1 MSTFSYGIKQGTKNI
16 VQNRLFSLAAVGT
29 IATCLFLLGI
39 FYVLISNFQ
48 NMIYN
53 AESTVG
59 ITVFFEEGITEE
71 RIAAIKEEILA
82 CKTVEKVTYISAEE
96 AWEGFQKEMYADGDV
111 IEDTF
116 GEENPLKD
124 SASFEV
130 YLSDVSNQ
138 ESIVHFIKK
147 IDGVRKVNGSNA
159 VASSLT
165 NFNLLVTYVSV
176 TIIVLLLLVS
186 IFLIST
192 AVATGIRVRRDEI
205 SIMRYIGATD
215 LFIKMPFLVEG
226 IIIGLIGAV
235 IPMLLLWV
243 LYGKLIQFILTHFS
257 MLSQWL
263 TFVGTAEEFKT
274 LVPLFLFIGVGI
286 GFIGSAMSVRKHL
299 REIP

>member
-1 MSTFSYGIKQGTKNI
+1 MSTFRYGIKQGMKNI
-16 VQNRLFSLAAVGT
+16 GQNRLFSLAAIGT

-39 FYVLISNFQ
+39 FYALISNFQ

-59 ITVFFEEGITEE
+59 ITVFFDAGITDEQIDVIEE
-71 RIAAIKEEILA
+71 KILA
-82 CKTVEKVTYISAEE
+82 CKTVEEVKYISAEE
-96 AWEGFQKEMYADGDV
+96 AWESFQKEMYSDNDM

-116 GEENPLKD
+116 GAENPLKD

-138 ESIVHFIKK
+138 ENIINFIEE
-147 IDGVRKVNGSNA
+147 INGVRKVNGSNA

-186 IFLIST
+186 VFLIST
-192 AVATGIRVRRDEI
+192 AVATGIRVRKDEI

-215 LFIKMPFLVEG
+215 MFIKLPFLVEG
-226 IIIGLIGAV
+226 IVIGVVGAV
-235 IPMLLLWV
+235 LPLVILWF
-243 LYGKLIQFILTHFS
+243 LYDKMIEFVLTHFS
-257 MLSQWL
+257 VLSQWL
-263 TFVGTAEEFKT
+263 TFVETSEEFRT
-274 LVPLFLFIGVGI
+274 LTPMFLIVGVGI
-286 GFIGSAMSVRKHL
+286 GFVGSAMSVRKHL
-299 REIP
+299 REIA